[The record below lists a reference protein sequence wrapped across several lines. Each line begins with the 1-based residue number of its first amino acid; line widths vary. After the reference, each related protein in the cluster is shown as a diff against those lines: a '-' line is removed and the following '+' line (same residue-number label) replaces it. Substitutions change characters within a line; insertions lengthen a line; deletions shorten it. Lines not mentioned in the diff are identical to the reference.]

1 MLDKTKKLWVVHI
14 SNNARLAE
22 RAQQEGFICIGWSK
36 LGDVSSFDSFPK
48 MRKHFA
54 KMNPTKSKNS
64 VGNSAGQVYR
74 FAHEMQ
80 LGDAVVYPIKS
91 GRDVMIGEIAGD
103 YEWSDDPELIAG
115 DYNNIRKV
123 NWLARVP
130 RVRFSQSAL
139 RSFGSFSSVSSSDD
153 YLDEVREVLADPE
166 AERIVSLSVGKAAD
180 EGQGSEESE
189 EDAVSAAE
197 EATQATKDYLLRRW
211 SRTAQDFEQVTAAV
225 FRAMG
230 YTAKVQQGTG
240 DLGVD
245 VLAHKDPLGVEPP
258 IMKIQC
264 KSGTSTAGAPAL
276 KQLRGTLNPGEKGI
290 LISLGGFSKDA
301 FHTEQN
307 DANLILIDSDRF
319 VELFLDNYTKLSAE
333 MRHRFPLQTVYVVAT

>member
-1 MLDKTKKLWVVHI
+1 MLESASKLWVVHI

-22 RAQQEGFICIGWSK
+22 RARNEGFICVGWTK

-54 KMNPTKSKNS
+54 EMSPNKSKNS
-64 VGNSAGQVYR
+64 VGNSASQLYR

-80 LGDAVVYPIKS
+80 IGDAVVYPIKG

-103 YEWSDDPELIAG
+103 YQWSDDQDLRDG

-130 RVRFSQSAL
+130 RVRFSQPAL

-166 AERIVSLSVGKAAD
+166 ADRTSAAD
-180 EGQGSEESE
+180 EVESGQETNGSEETE

-211 SRTAQDFEQVTAAV
+211 SRTAQTFEEVAAAV

-245 VLAHKDPLGVEPP
+245 VVAHKDPLGVEPP

-264 KSGTSTAGAPAL
+264 KSGTNAVGAPAL

-319 VELFLDNYTKLSAE
+319 VELFLDNYAKLSPE
-333 MRHRFPLQTVYVVAT
+333 MRHRFPLQTVYVVAS

>member
-1 MLDKTKKLWVVHI
+1 MLESATKLWVVHI

-22 RAQQEGFICIGWSK
+22 RARNEGFICIGWTK
-36 LGDVSSFDSFPK
+36 LGDVSPYDTFKK
-48 MRKHFA
+48 MRSHFA
-54 KMNPTKSKNS
+54 KKNPTKSKNS

-80 LGDAVVYPIKS
+80 KGDAVVYPIKA
-91 GRDVMIGEIAGD
+91 GRDVMIGEIIGD
-103 YEWSDDPELIAG
+103 YEWSDDADLRDG
-115 DYNNIRKV
+115 DYNNIRRV

-130 RVRFSQSAL
+130 RVRFSQAAL

-153 YLDEVREVLADPE
+153 YLDEVREVLADPAAEKKTSQVEE
-166 AERIVSLSVGKAAD
+166 AEEVG
-180 EGQGSEESE
+180 GNGSEESE

-211 SRTAQDFEQVTAAV
+211 RRTAQDFESVTAAV

-245 VLAHKDPLGVEPP
+245 VVAHKDPLGVEPP

-264 KSGTSTAGAPAL
+264 KSGTNSVGAPSL

-319 VELFLDNYTKLSAE
+319 VELFLDNYAKLSPE
-333 MRHRFPLQTVYVVAT
+333 MRHRFPLQTVYVVAS